1 MLWGGGTADS
11 QDAQRLSAFT
21 KLSKSVSSLSIAP
34 DTIPPFVLGFEEP
47 DCESGS
53 GSAGM
58 SVAEAVEKWETLMA
72 PMKKRGVRLGSPS
85 MCSMSY
91 LARFLV
97 DPHDNRTG

>member
-1 MLWGGGTADS
+1 MLWGGGTADG

-58 SVAEAVEKWETLMA
+58 SVSEAVEKWESLMA

-85 MCSMSY
+85 MCSMSIW
-91 LARFLV
+91 LIFIQVLV
-97 DPHDNRTG
+97 NPR